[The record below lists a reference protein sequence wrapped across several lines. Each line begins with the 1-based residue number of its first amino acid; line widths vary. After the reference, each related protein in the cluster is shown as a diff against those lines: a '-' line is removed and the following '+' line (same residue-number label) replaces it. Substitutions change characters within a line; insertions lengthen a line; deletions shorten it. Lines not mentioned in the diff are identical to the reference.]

1 MSRHNL
7 TDLEWKT
14 IRRFLPRERTGKAG
28 RPWKSHRQV
37 IDGIVFVLRTGIPWP
52 DLPSEFGKF
61 KTVYNRFRRWVK
73 SGLWL
78 KIIESLM
85 GRLLKEGAIDF
96 ELWCVDGTVIRAHR
110 VASGARKGELTS
122 DENAEKHALGRSRG
136 GYSTKLH
143 FFTDA
148 RGIPLG
154 VTATPGQKH
163 EAPEFENLMQACLV
177 NTFRKEKR
185 PDALAGDK
193 GYSSKSIRDYISKL
207 EINDVIP
214 TRSNETPNDDFDK
227 SLYRHRNIVERLIG
241 WLKENRRI
249 ATRFDKTIDS
259 YLAMIHIAIAR
270 MIINWD

>member
-14 IRRFLPRERTGKAG
+14 IRRFLPPERTGRAG
-28 RPWKSHRQV
+28 RPWKPHRQV
-37 IDGIVFVLRTGIPWP
+37 INGIVFVLRTGIPWP
-52 DLPSEFGKF
+52 DLPREFGKF

-78 KIIESLM
+78 KIVKAVM
-85 GRLLKEGAIDF
+85 DRLLKEGTINF

-110 VASGARKGELTS
+110 VASGAPKGKLTS
-122 DENAEKHALGRSRG
+122 EENAEKHALGRSRG

-143 FFTDA
+143 FLTDA
-148 RGIPLG
+148 RGIPLS

-177 NTFRKEKR
+177 NTFRKAKR
-185 PDALAGDK
+185 PEALAGDK
-193 GYSSKSIRDYISKL
+193 GYSSKSIRDHISKL

-214 TRSNETPNDDFDK
+214 TRSNETPNDNFDR
-227 SLYRHRNIVERLIG
+227 SLYRQRNIIERLIG

-270 MIINWD
+270 MIINQN

>member
-143 FFTDA
+143 FLTDA

-154 VTATPGQKH
+154 VTATPG
-163 EAPEFENLMQACLV
+163 LMQACLV

>member
-14 IRRFLPRERTGKAG
+14 IRRFLPKERTGKAG
-28 RPWKSHRQV
+28 RPWKPHRQV
-37 IDGIVFVLRTGIPWP
+37 INGIVFVLRTGIPWP
-52 DLPSEFGKF
+52 DLPPEFGKF

-78 KIIESLM
+78 KIVESLI
-85 GRLLKEGAIDF
+85 GRLLKGGKIDF

-110 VASGARKGELTS
+110 VAAGARKGELTGE
-122 DENAEKHALGRSRG
+122 ENSAKQALGRSRG

-143 FFTDA
+143 IMTDG
-148 RGIPLG
+148 RGLPLS
-154 VTATPGQKH
+154 VTATPGQDH
-163 EAPEFENLMQACLV
+163 EAPEFENLMHASQV
-177 NTFRKEKR
+177 NTFRKASR

-193 GYSSKSIRDYISKL
+193 GYSSRKIRDHIGKL
-207 EINDVIP
+207 GVDDVIP
-214 TRSNETPNDDFDK
+214 TRSNETPHDNFDK
-227 SLYRHRNIVERLIG
+227 TRYRQRNIIERLIG

-249 ATRFDKTIDS
+249 ATRFEKNIDC

-270 MIINWD
+270 MIINR